1 MAEASGTTAANQAT
15 AQELEETIAEFE
27 RYRDRLFT
35 ETVEA
40 AKRAK
45 LSKSA
50 TMAKLEPELAKI
62 DATIETLR
70 QQQAILISGNQV
82 PS

>member
-1 MAEASGTTAANQAT
+1 MAEASGTAAANQAT
-15 AQELEETIAEFE
+15 AQELKETIAEFE

-62 DATIETLR
+62 DATIEALR

-82 PS
+82 PR